1 MRGPRCYQL
10 EHVLLAALGGS
21 NTVCGKII
29 SLQRKPTFAGFH
41 RVLVRKGLSGVW
53 ERITGSSR

>member
-10 EHVLLAALGGS
+10 EYVLLAALGGS
-21 NTVCGKII
+21 NTVCGKTFR
-29 SLQRKPTFAGFH
+29 LQGKPTFAGFH
-41 RVLVRKGLSGVW
+41 RILVRKGLSGVW